1 MRSAANYRYVFVL
14 WSLTKSSL
22 FLHKTWL
29 WGSYDST
36 TLRPLRVLS
45 RRLPPCR
52 LSWELRLLHL
62 FQRMRSFFASFPISY
77 FFRSRHNLNIIDEE
91 AFFCCLSFHFWV
103 FVFVFEIDI
112 PMMIASTRLPP
123 SGSSGSSGSSYCFID
138 SIAFCSVCTL
148 YHSFFFISN
157 PKPLSGLLG

>member
-1 MRSAANYRYVFVL
+1 MGQLRHYDPPSFE
-14 WSLTKSSL
+14 SLVEASSSSP
-22 FLHKTWL
+22 TVV
-29 WGSYDST
+29 
-36 TLRPLRVLS
+36 RAPVVAPL
-45 RRLPPCR
+45 PTH
-52 LSWELRLLHL
+52 EK
-62 FQRMRSFFASFPISY
+62 
-77 FFRSRHNLNIIDEE
+77 FFRLFPDILL
-91 AFFCCLSFHFWV
+91 LSFSAQFKHNRRRSIFLLLIV
-103 FVFVFEIDI
+103 SFLGFVFVFEIDI